1 MTDDDDQ
8 SYELKIRILG
18 NEIFAI
24 ALSSTSTNNKWIAIA
39 LISMFSFM
47 TVLGAYGR
55 ELVDL
60 YRTLV
65 G

>member
-1 MTDDDDQ
+1 MDENDDQ

-18 NEIFAI
+18 NEVFAV

-39 LISMFSFM
+39 LVSIF
-47 TVLGAYGR
+47 TTLTLLGAYG
-55 ELVDL
+55 EKLVTL
-60 YRTLV
+60 YHWLV